1 MKSDAS
7 PILELR
13 NVTTLFPTRRG
24 DVRAVDAV
32 NLALYPGQILGLVG
46 ESGCGKSTVLLS
58 ILGLIASP
66 GRIDAGEIL
75 FDGRDLSKLPT
86 SELRKIRGK
95 EIAMIFQ
102 DPLSTLNPVFT
113 VGEQIRESLRL
124 HNMIGGG
131 RLWPFDRARTAR
143 EKQRVLEVMA
153 EVGIPAPEARYR
165 AYPHQFSGGMQQ
177 RALIAIGLAC
187 NPKVLLADEPTTA
200 LDVTIQAQIVALMQR
215 INREHGTGIILVTHD
230 LGLAAEFCD
239 HIAVMYAGRIV
250 EIGRTDDV
258 IERPQHPYTEGLL
271 RCIPDIGRRRPIEP
285 IMGNVPD
292 LADLGPGCAFAPRCP
307 VAQQICTHS
316 FFRLQP
322 VSGEESDAAAQRS
335 GEVHMARCLRLT
347 NYMLPDASAQTNGG
361 VQ

>member
-1 MKSDAS
+1 MTPTNS

-32 NLALYPGQILGLVG
+32 NLALYPSQILGLVG

-75 FDGRDLSKLPT
+75 FAGRDLSKLPA

-131 RLWPFDRARTAR
+131 SFWPFDRARTVQ
-143 EKQRVLEVMA
+143 EKQRVLDVMA

-200 LDVTIQAQIVALMQR
+200 LDVTIQAQIVALMRR
-215 INREHGTGIILVTHD
+215 INHEHGTGIILVTHD

-271 RCIPDIGRRRPIEP
+271 RCIPDIGQRRPIQP
-285 IMGNVPD
+285 ITGNVPD
-292 LADLGPGCAFAPRCP
+292 LADLSPGCAFAPRCP
-307 VAQQICTHS
+307 VAQPVCEHS

-322 VSGEESDAAAQRS
+322 VSGEDSDAAAQRS

-347 NYMLPDASAQTNGG
+347 NFMLPDAGAQTNGG
-361 VQ
+361 AL

>member
-1 MKSDAS
+1 MTSDTS

-75 FDGRDLSKLPT
+75 FGGRDLSKLPT

-124 HNMIGGG
+124 HNMIKG
-131 RLWPFDRARTAR
+131 RGFWPFDRARTAQ

-271 RCIPDIGRRRPIEP
+271 RCIPDIGKRRPIEP

-292 LADLGPGCAFAPRCP
+292 LADLGTGCAFAPRCP
-307 VAQQICTHS
+307 VAQPICS
-316 FFRLQP
+316 RGFFRLQP

-347 NYMLPDASAQTNGG
+347 NFMLPDASAQTNGG
-361 VQ
+361 AQ